1 VHSHF
6 KRILFPFS
14 GEKGCP
20 KKYSLTE
27 SEQSAA
33 LSYYTLKFIIDSEN
47 LDYAKDFRSLREKLF
62 DRVLFTDRILKYVN
76 QHSKVPIKEFGEI
89 GMSDATFDKVLE
101 GFQLGKGCEITE
113 SLLRKGIFSNFAN
126 CSPRRAVLNPV
137 AHSARIIEA
146 LLSGRGALI
155 TGEKNT
161 GKSFAILTYAY
172 LSDFVLRCRAQ
183 NSEFSPDFFEVVP
196 KLSFFSL
203 PKLIYLSLTDNES
216 LWESDLR
223 EQLSVPQTETE
234 IDLESFIKEKQK
246 KGNRFVCVVDKA

>member
-1 VHSHF
+1 
-6 KRILFPFS
+6 
-14 GEKGCP
+14 
-20 KKYSLTE
+20 
-27 SEQSAA
+27 
-33 LSYYTLKFIIDSEN
+33 
-47 LDYAKDFRSLREKLF
+47 
-62 DRVLFTDRILKYVN
+62 
-76 QHSKVPIKEFGEI
+76 
-89 GMSDATFDKVLE
+89 LE

-113 SLLRKGIFSNFAN
+113 SLLRKGNFSNFAN

-172 LSDFVLRCRAQ
+172 LSDFVLRCRAH

-203 PKLIYLSLTDNES
+203 PKLIYLSLVDDES
-216 LWESDLR
+216 LWESDLC
-223 EQLSVPQTETE
+223 EQLNISQNEGK
-234 IDLESFIKEKQK
+234 IDLKSIIGEEQK